1 MNTTDKDKQS
11 EGFKALTLDIDTY
24 QALLDDPEL
33 SDDQKREF
41 LETIWS
47 IVVQFVDMGFGV
59 EATQLALNANEAPRD
74 PNPVETSPVL
84 GRLFDD
90 AGVIKTNKARRDQQ
104 AKEEAL

>member
-33 SDDQKREF
+33 SEDQQREF

-47 IVVQFVDMGFGV
+47 IVVQFVDMGFGI
-59 EATQLALNANEAPRD
+59 ETTQLALNASNAPPNLDADKGSPALECIFDNAGVSETNEAR
-74 PNPVETSPVL
+74 S
-84 GRLFDD
+84 
-90 AGVIKTNKARRDQQ
+90 DQQ